1 LSRDEVVEFFENYVK
16 SVEDIPP
23 DNLDNFDESPLHVP
37 DDTGSSSCI
46 YRKGTKYPEKVQ
58 NSSKQCISVMFC
70 GNVVG
75 EMVPP
80 MVVYKAKNTSW
91 KGEDGGA
98 SRVLSTQHP

>member
-1 LSRDEVVEFFENYVK
+1 LSREKVVEFFENYVK

-23 DNLDNFDESPLHVP
+23 ENLYNFYESPLRVC

-46 YRKGTKYPEKVQ
+46 YRKGTKYPEKIQ

-70 GNVVG
+70 GNKVG

-80 MVVYKAKNTSW
+80 MLVYKAQKS
-91 KGEDGGA
+91 
-98 SRVLSTQHP
+98 V